1 MHDPSCVD
9 EFDPNALSVDQARN
23 KILQHVSAIEGYQC
37 LDIRAALDKVLES
50 DIQAAMDVPPFPNSA
65 MDGYALRSEDLQ
77 GNSAVCLRIVG
88 TSLAGRPYNGKLQTG
103 ETVRIMT
110 GAVMPS
116 GADLVV
122 MQEQVINDA
131 EGIRVATH
139 HQAGENVRYPG
150 DDIKQGTTI
159 LAAGKRLTAA
169 DIGLLASLGV
179 SEVRVRRSPLVAF
192 FSTGDELVGLGNR
205 LAEGQIFDSNRYL
218 LHGMLSKAGVD
229 LLDLGVVAD
238 QRQALERAFD
248 DAAENANLIIST
260 GGVSVGDADYVKD
273 VLQQRGEINFWKIAM
288 KPGRPLTFGRIRD
301 AIFFGLPG
309 NPVSVMACFFVM
321 VLPALRRMQ
330 GQEIETHLKLQA
342 VTRSNLRKQR
352 GRTEYQRGILCH
364 HAQSGWVVDSTGSQ
378 GSHVLSSMSRANC
391 FIILPADS
399 TGAKVGET
407 VEVEPFF
414 RFI

>member
-1 MHDPSCVD
+1 MQDHSCVD
-9 EFDPNALSVDQARN
+9 EFDPNALSVDQARDR
-23 KILQHVSAIEGYQC
+23 ILQLVPTIEGYQC
-37 LDIRAALDKVLES
+37 LDVRAALDKVIES

-77 GNSAVCLRIVG
+77 GDSAVYLRIVG
-88 TSLAGRPYNGKLQTG
+88 TSLAGRPYHGKLQAG
-103 ETVRIMT
+103 QTVRIMT
-110 GAVMPS
+110 GAVLPS
-116 GADLVV
+116 GSDLVV
-122 MQEQVINDA
+122 MQEQVMNEA

-139 HQAGENVRYPG
+139 HRAGENVRYPG
-150 DDIKQGTTI
+150 DDIKQGTTV

-169 DIGLLASLGV
+169 DIGLLASLGIR
-179 SEVRVRRSPLVAF
+179 EVRVRRSPLVAF
-192 FSTGDELVGLGNR
+192 FSTGDELVGLGNH
-205 LAEGQIFDSNRYL
+205 LTEGQIFDSNRYL

-238 QRQALERAFD
+238 QRHALERAFD
-248 DAAENANLIIST
+248 DAAENANMIIST
-260 GGVSVGDADYVKD
+260 GGVSVGEADYVKD

-301 AIFFGLPG
+301 SIFFGLPG
-309 NPVSVMACFFVM
+309 NPVSVMACFYVM

-330 GQEIETHLKLQA
+330 GQETEPHLKIH
-342 VTRSNLRKQR
+342 VKTRTNLRKQR
-352 GRTEYQRGILCH
+352 GRTEYQRGILCRD
-364 HAQSGWVVDSTGSQ
+364 AQGDWVVDSTGSQ

-399 TGAKVGET
+399 NGTEVGET

-414 RFI
+414 RFM